1 MSTGIVVGSGPN
13 GLVAAIVLAR
23 AGLDVEVVEASETIG
38 GGMRSA
44 ELTVPGVLH
53 DVCSATHPTALAS
66 PAFQELAPD
75 LERHGLRW
83 RWPEVDIAHPLDG
96 GRAGV
101 MVRSLD
107 DTCAG
112 LGPDGGAWRRTFG
125 PLTDHFAELVADAF
139 RPILHVPSHPV
150 RLAGFGL
157 EALRPA
163 TWLARRWRTDEARAL
178 FAGAAAHLIQ
188 PLTRPL
194 SASVGL
200 MLTANGHAHGWPVAE
215 GGSQAI
221 ATALAG
227 VLSDAGGTITT
238 GRRISSIDELA
249 GADVVMLDTSPRS
262 ARAILGD
269 RLPRRVARS
278 YRRYR
283 QGPAAFKLDLA
294 VDGGIPWTN
303 DDCRRAGTVHVGGTL
318 EQIVASEAAVSRGT
332 MVDDP
337 FMLVCQ
343 QYLADPTRSAGS
355 IHPVWT
361 YAHVPNGYTGDAS
374 EAILGQIERFAPGVR
389 ERIVAS
395 VATGPAGLEA
405 YNPNYVGG
413 DIATGASDPWQTLF
427 RPRLSI
433 DPYVT
438 GVPGVYLCSA
448 ATPPGAGVHGMG
460 GSNAA
465 RSALRRLET
474 GRADR

>member
-1 MSTGIVVGSGPN
+1 MSNGIVVGSGPN
-13 GLVAAIVLAR
+13 GLMAAIVLAR
-23 AGLDVEVVEASETIG
+23 AGLDVEVIEASATIG

-66 PAFQELAPD
+66 PALQELAPD

-83 RWPEVDIAHPLDG
+83 RWPAVDIAHPLDG

-107 DTCAG
+107 ETCAG
-112 LGPDGGAWRRTFG
+112 LGKDGGAWRRTFG
-125 PLTDHFAELVADAF
+125 PLTDHFAELVTDAF
-139 RPILHVPSHPV
+139 RPILHVPAHPI

-163 TWLARRWRTDEARAL
+163 TWVARRWRSDEARAL
-178 FAGAAAHLIQ
+178 FAGAAAHIIQ

-215 GGSQAI
+215 GGSQKI
-221 ATALAG
+221 AAALAG
-227 VLSDAGGTITT
+227 VLADAGGRITT
-238 GRRISSIDELA
+238 GRRVSSIDELA
-249 GADVVMLDTSPRS
+249 GVDVVMLDTSPQ
-262 ARAILGD
+262 AAADIVGD
-269 RLPRRVARS
+269 RLPRHVARA
-278 YRRYR
+278 YRRYK

-303 DDCRRAGTVHVGGTL
+303 EACRRAGTVHVGGTL
-318 EQIVASEAAVSRGT
+318 EQIVASERAVSRGT

-343 QYLADPTRSAGS
+343 QYLADPTRSSGT
-355 IHPVWT
+355 IHPVWA

-374 EAILGQIERFAPGVR
+374 EAILRQIERFAPGVR
-389 ERIVAS
+389 ERIVAR
-395 VATGPAGLEA
+395 VAIGPAGLEA
-405 YNPNYVGG
+405 YNANYVGG
-413 DIATGASDPWQTLF
+413 DIATGASDPRQTLF
-427 RPRLSI
+427 RPRVAV
-433 DPYVT
+433 DPYFT
-438 GVPGVYLCSA
+438 GVPGVYVCSA

-460 GSNAA
+460 GANAA
-465 RSALRRLET
+465 RAALRRL
-474 GRADR
+474 R